1 MGANVQHLFLWLMK
15 KIVYLFLAALGFG
28 TVGCENNDVMYAPLL
43 PNPTK
48 LKAHVVDEDG
58 NAIKGI
64 EVSAGYNGSV
74 KPAGYTDE
82 NGDCIVS
89 WEDDIQLMKFKDV
102 DGEENGGEFEEKH
115 LNMSRAEK
123 HRDGDTLV
131 VDVKLEKK

>member
-1 MGANVQHLFLWLMK
+1 MK
-15 KIVYLFLAALGFG
+15 KIVYLFLAALGFS
-28 TVGCENNDVMYAPLL
+28 CSSNNEPMPMYAPLL

-74 KPAGYTDE
+74 EPAGYTDE

-123 HRDGDTLV
+123 HRDGDALV

>member
-1 MGANVQHLFLWLMK
+1 MK
-15 KIVYLFLAALGFG
+15 KIVYLFLAALGFS
-28 TVGCENNDVMYAPLL
+28 CSSNNEPMPMYAPPL

-74 KPAGYTDE
+74 EPAGYTDE